1 VSGSA
6 AILWLAS
13 LLVFPLAGAPL
24 LSHRAFARYGAPARF
39 VLAGAVGAVA
49 VSFAMT
55 VVSLTA
61 VKWNL
66 PLLVVAGAA
75 ECFALRAAV
84 GRTLP
89 QARLPEAPRPPGSR
103 IPFSP
108 LEWAAVTIC
117 AASVVVSAIAALTA
131 SATSPDLIL
140 FWGSK
145 AEAFAAARTIDD
157 NFLGEPF
164 LRFLHTSY
172 PPLVTNAYAFAT
184 IAAGR
189 FSWLGAIAT
198 FPALVAALA
207 VSLPA
212 VLRRWA
218 PRRDALVATA
228 FIAAAAAVAG
238 DALDM
243 AGNADMALLLY
254 EILAA
259 AVFLGASGPRAGDQA
274 SAVPSAELL
283 GGLLLGGAA
292 AAKVEGLPFV
302 LTAAGLYLLLRRRA
316 PRELPASFARI
327 LLPTVLSLGAWFA
340 YGRRYFLFRWYE
352 SYGPTLEVHLSRLGI
367 VLGQML
373 EAFWRTG
380 YALPWLVPLAALFA
394 VRRFTAQPGRFR
406 AGTGAFPIAISAVL
420 SLFFVFTY
428 LHGSPDPSLWITW
441 SAGRIFL
448 VVAALLVLAVTR
460 RQASAGA
467 ASESVADSASR
478 AGPPPAKP
486 D

>member
-1 VSGSA
+1 
-6 AILWLAS
+6 
-13 LLVFPLAGAPL
+13 
-24 LSHRAFARYGAPARF
+24 
-39 VLAGAVGAVA
+39 
-49 VSFAMT
+49 MT

-75 ECFALRAAV
+75 ECFALRGALR
-84 GRTLP
+84 GTL
-89 QARLPEAPRPPGSR
+89 QEAPLPR
-103 IPFSP
+103 IPLSR
-108 LEWAAVTIC
+108 LERAAIIIC
-117 AASVVVSAIAALTA
+117 AASVAVSAIAALTA

-189 FSWLGAIAT
+189 FSWMGAVAT
-198 FPALVAALA
+198 FPALLAGVVVA
-207 VSLPA
+207 LPSI
-212 VLRRWA
+212 LRRWA
-218 PRRDALVATA
+218 SRRDALVATA
-228 FIAAAAAVAG
+228 FIAAAAAVACG
-238 DALDM
+238 ALDM
-243 AGNADMALLLY
+243 AGNADMALLLF

-259 AVFLGASGPRAGDQA
+259 AVLLGAGEPRSGEEAA
-274 SAVPSAELL
+274 VVPSAELL

-302 LTAAGLYLLLRRRA
+302 LAAAGLYLFLRRRA
-316 PRELPASFARI
+316 PRELPASSARI

-352 SYGPTLEVHLSRLGI
+352 SYGPTFEVHLSRLGI

-380 YALPWLVPLAALFA
+380 YALPWLVPLAALLA
-394 VRRFTAQPGRFR
+394 VRRFTAAPGRFR
-406 AGTGAFPIAISAVL
+406 PGTGAFPIAISAVL

-428 LHGSPDPSLWITW
+428 LHGAPDPSLWITW

-448 VVAALLVLAVTR
+448 VVAPLLVLAVTR
-460 RQASAGA
+460 ANAGISTEA
-467 ASESVADSASR
+467 T
-478 AGPPPAKP
+478 PPPAKP

>member
-1 VSGSA
+1 M
-6 AILWLAS
+6 LWLAS

-24 LSHRAFARYGAPARF
+24 LAHRAFARYGVPARCVF
-39 VLAGAVGAVA
+39 AGAVGAVA
-49 VSFAMT
+49 ISFTMT

-61 VKWNL
+61 LKWNL
-66 PLLVVAGAA
+66 PLLVIAGAA
-75 ECFALRAAV
+75 ECFALRGALRGTV
-84 GRTLP
+84 
-89 QARLPEAPRPPGSR
+89 QEAPLPR
-103 IPFSP
+103 IPLSP
-108 LEWAAVTIC
+108 LERAAIIIC
-117 AASVVVSAIAALTA
+117 AASVAVSAVAALTA

-189 FSWLGAIAT
+189 FSWMGAVAT
-198 FPALVAALA
+198 FPALLAGLVVA
-207 VSLPA
+207 LPA
-212 VLRRWA
+212 TLRRWA
-218 PRRDALVATA
+218 SRRDALVATA
-228 FIAAAAAVAG
+228 FIAAAAAVAVN
-238 DALDM
+238 ALDM
-243 AGNADMALLLY
+243 AGNADMALLLF

-259 AVFLGASGPRAGDQA
+259 AVLLGASGPRPGDEA
-274 SAVPSAELL
+274 AAVPSAELL

-302 LTAAGLYLLLRRRA
+302 LTAAGLYLFLRRRA
-316 PRELPASFARI
+316 PRELPASSARI

-352 SYGPTLEVHLSRLGI
+352 SYGPTFDVHLSRLGI

-380 YALPWLVPLAALFA
+380 YALPWLVPLAALLA
-394 VRRFTAQPGRFR
+394 VRRFTAAPGRFR
-406 AGTGAFPIAISAVL
+406 PGTGAFPIAISAVL

-428 LHGSPDPSLWITW
+428 LHGAPDPSLWITW

-448 VVAALLVLAVTR
+448 VVAPLLVLAVTR
-460 RQASAGA
+460 RQASADAGA
-467 ASESVADSASR
+467 GIATEAS
-478 AGPPPAKP
+478 PPPAKP

>member
-1 VSGSA
+1 
-6 AILWLAS
+6 
-13 LLVFPLAGAPL
+13 
-24 LSHRAFARYGAPARF
+24 
-39 VLAGAVGAVA
+39 
-49 VSFAMT
+49 M
-55 VVSLTA
+55 
-61 VKWNL
+61 
-66 PLLVVAGAA
+66 
-75 ECFALRAAV
+75 
-84 GRTLP
+84 
-89 QARLPEAPRPPGSR
+89 
-103 IPFSP
+103 SP
-108 LEWAAVTIC
+108 LEWVAIIIC

-189 FSWLGAIAT
+189 FSWIGAIAT

-207 VSLPA
+207 VALPA
-212 VLRRWA
+212 ILRGWVT
-218 PRRDALVATA
+218 RRDALVATA
-228 FIAAAAAVAG
+228 FIAAAAALAG

-259 AVFLGASGPRAGDQA
+259 AVLLGASGPRRTDEA
-274 SAVPSAELL
+274 SPLASAELL

-352 SYGPTLEVHLSRLGI
+352 SYGPTFEVHLSRLGI

-380 YALPWLVPLAALFA
+380 YALPWLVPLAALLA
-394 VRRFTAQPGRFR
+394 ARRFTAQPGRLR
-406 AGTGAFPIAISAVL
+406 PGTGAFPILISAVL

-467 ASESVADSASR
+467 AGESDAASESKTESASE
-478 AGPPPAKP
+478 AAPPRPKP

>member
-1 VSGSA
+1 M
-6 AILWLAS
+6 LWLAS

-24 LSHRAFARYGAPARF
+24 LAHRAFARYGAPARC

-49 VSFAMT
+49 ISFTMT
-55 VVSLTA
+55 VVYLTA

-75 ECFALRAAV
+75 ECFALRGALR
-84 GRTLP
+84 RT
-89 QARLPEAPRPPGSR
+89 RPEAPPGPLA
-103 IPFSP
+103 PFSP
-108 LEWAAVTIC
+108 LERVAIVIC
-117 AASVVVSAIAALTA
+117 AASVAVSAIAALTA

-189 FSWLGAIAT
+189 FSWMGAVAT
-198 FPALVAALA
+198 FPALLAGLVVA
-207 VSLPA
+207 LPSI
-212 VLRRWA
+212 LRRWA
-218 PRRDALVATA
+218 SRRDALVATA
-228 FIAAAAAVAG
+228 FIAAAAAVACG
-238 DALDM
+238 ALDM
-243 AGNADMALLLY
+243 AGNADMALLLF

-259 AVFLGASGPRAGDQA
+259 AVLLGAGGPRPGDEA
-274 SAVPSAELL
+274 AAVPSAELL

-302 LTAAGLYLLLRRRA
+302 LTAAGLYLFLRRRA
-316 PRELPASFARI
+316 PRELPASSARI

-352 SYGPTLEVHLSRLGI
+352 SYGPTFEVHLSRLGI

-380 YALPWLVPLAALFA
+380 YALPWLVPLAALLA
-394 VRRFTAQPGRFR
+394 VRRFTAAPGRFR
-406 AGTGAFPIAISAVL
+406 PGTGAFPIAIAAVL

-428 LHGSPDPSLWITW
+428 LHGAPDPSLWITW

-448 VVAALLVLAVTR
+448 VVAPLLVLAVTR

-467 ASESVADSASR
+467 AGESDVDTAAEAS
-478 AGPPPAKP
+478 PPPAKP